1 MEREKKEKTKDE
13 HGDGEADQ
21 VFPDTVVPFG
31 QHPTLK
37 LFSEVTL
44 VNTMNY
50 ISSDLEEET
59 HIRDGASIEPF
70 GYILARFLPAKVW
83 GIVPDSWLFPKY
95 LQGEEEE
102 DDEEEEEEES

>member
-21 VFPDTVVPFG
+21 VFPDTVVPLG

-50 ISSDLEEET
+50 ISSD
-59 HIRDGASIEPF
+59 
-70 GYILARFLPAKVW
+70 
-83 GIVPDSWLFPKY
+83 
-95 LQGEEEE
+95 
-102 DDEEEEEEES
+102 